1 MKIECDTGG
10 QRMRGWHIR
19 WSGRSVAAAVCLFA
33 AVLSGCL
40 VRRRVVAAPGK
51 PANRPVLSANKD
63 QLIQRIRAF
72 SDGIQSFSMTADLTA
87 SVGQTFGGEVTD
99 YATIRGYILYR
110 RPQDIRII
118 GLDPVIRTKAF
129 DMLSTGSNFQLLIPA
144 KNRLIS
150 GSNDVRE
157 LSQNKLENLR
167 PAAFLVSLLVLPPDS
182 DDLTLLEDDTDE
194 MHAQYELLIVNR
206 GGGQPFL
213 TRSLYFDRYTL
224 QIARQRTFDAAGQI
238 VSDTRYA
245 DWKTFSGQNYP
256 SNVDINRPLEGYSLQ
271 LGVDELKV
279 NPELNSDQFILTP
292 PVGVETRQLK

>member
-1 MKIECDTGG
+1 M
-10 QRMRGWHIR
+10 
-19 WSGRSVAAAVCLFA
+19 
-33 AVLSGCL
+33 
-40 VRRRVVAAPGK
+40 AAPGK

-129 DMLSTGSNFQLLIPA
+129 DMLSTGANFQLLIPA